1 MKVLHIGKF
10 YSPIEG
16 GIESINRFVVES
28 LRKYQQRILSFNDE
42 NRSSEEDIDG
52 IPVVRASTK
61 GVFASQPISMK
72 YYWELR
78 RNIRLFNPDVVHFH
92 YPNPLGALYL
102 NMLIGKKRK
111 LVVHWHSDVVAQK
124 FLHRF
129 ISPIEHRLLKRADVI
144 IATSPNYA
152 ESSEALQRYKDK
164 VAIIPCSIN
173 ENKFQLR
180 DGDESKITALKSKYG
195 NKPILLFV
203 GRHVEYKGLEYLL
216 EAEKYIKHECVL
228 LIGGQGPQ
236 TSLLKNRFHSSRI
249 HWLGRLN
256 DEELSIY
263 YHAATIFTFPSITK
277 NEAFG
282 VALAEAM
289 YCSTPP
295 VTYTIDGSGV
305 NWVSVNDITGLEV
318 ENRNIKAYASAID
331 TLLEDKNLL
340 NRLAANSQKRVRDM
354 FTGHIVSE
362 QYKRLYQSLETQT
375 HVIAR

>member
-164 VAIIPCSIN
+164 VAIIPPTWCSA
-173 ENKFQLR
+173 R
-180 DGDESKITALKSKYG
+180 SGS
-195 NKPILLFV
+195 
-203 GRHVEYKGLEYLL
+203 
-216 EAEKYIKHECVL
+216 
-228 LIGGQGPQ
+228 
-236 TSLLKNRFHSSRI
+236 RF
-249 HWLGRLN
+249 
-256 DEELSIY
+256 
-263 YHAATIFTFPSITK
+263 A
-277 NEAFG
+277 
-282 VALAEAM
+282 
-289 YCSTPP
+289 
-295 VTYTIDGSGV
+295 
-305 NWVSVNDITGLEV
+305 
-318 ENRNIKAYASAID
+318 
-331 TLLEDKNLL
+331 
-340 NRLAANSQKRVRDM
+340 
-354 FTGHIVSE
+354 
-362 QYKRLYQSLETQT
+362 
-375 HVIAR
+375 